1 MITIHLESGQT
12 RNQLAE
18 IGRLLGKPRVAMQA
32 AGRGA
37 RKLLQGHFRAR
48 DRTGNKLGG
57 RRTQFWLDIYKST
70 SLGQVTDTSVIVT
83 IGDHRFAQKVF
94 GGRIA
99 AKVAKALSIPVDP
112 EAHGR
117 RPEVFERETGLDLVF
132 IKQRNNALLAT
143 RAEGSEALRVRYI
156 LVPFVDQSPDPE
168 ALPPRDQIEKAAVD
182 AAQSQLQAAIRAAQ
196 KTP

>member
-1 MITIHLESGQT
+1 MITVHLESGQA
-12 RNQLAE
+12 RNELAE

-37 RKLLQGHFRAR
+37 RKLLQGHFRNR
-48 DRTGNKLGG
+48 DRTANKLGG
-57 RRTQFWLDIYKST
+57 RRTHFWLDIYKST
-70 SLGQVTDTSVIVT
+70 QLGPVTDTSVTVT

-94 GGRIA
+94 GGRIV

-143 RAEGSEALRVRYI
+143 RVEGSEALRVRYL
-156 LVPFVDQSPDPE
+156 LVPFVDQAPDPE
-168 ALPPRDQIEKAAVD
+168 ALPPREQIEQAAVD
-182 AAQSQLQAAIRAAQ
+182 AAQAQLQAAIRAAQ
-196 KTP
+196 KK